1 MAFPTLGVKDKDNAS
16 QTINTL
22 PAAGRAA
29 EAESLSVALSDEDQ
43 ADVAT
48 ELALLGSIDTTLAT
62 PATSL
67 PHFALDSTSDLT
79 KVALDFTSTSDQTV
93 VSATSGQTT
102 RVHRVRLYIA
112 SAVTLSVYDGTSSG
126 TLLEKMVFAGGGVYV
141 LDFDPRP
148 YWITSA
154 NSALT
159 FKASAAVNITGV
171 VAYVKS
177 A

>member
-1 MAFPTLGVKDKDNAS
+1 MAFPTLGVKDKDNAD

-22 PAAGRAA
+22 PAAGRVA

-67 PHFALDSTSDLT
+67 PHFALDATNDLTSVTVTRSTSGE
-79 KVALDFTSTSDQTV
+79 TSA
-93 VSATSGQTT
+93 VSATASQTT
-102 RVHRVRLYIA
+102 RVHRGHITA
-112 SAVTLSVYDGTSSG
+112 AGAVTVSLLDGSG
-126 TLLEKMVFAGGGVYV
+126 GTVLRKWVFPAAGGWD
-141 LDFDPRP
+141 LIFDPRP
-148 YWITSA
+148 YAITSA
-154 NSALT
+154 NTALYVST
-159 FKASAAVNITGV
+159 DAAVAVNFTLDYI
-171 VAYVKS
+171 KS